1 MKIIKK
7 ARAFSKVNRKTKF
20 LLIEAFIQLGRARY
34 LKSIPFAK
42 VAPTLGEPMKETSF
56 SLVLSSKEDV
66 ANVSKAIQ
74 LMSGYTFWESQCLV
88 KAIAGMSMLEKR
100 NIDSTL
106 YLGTAK
112 DEKGDLIAHAW
123 LRSGPY
129 YISGAEGMEKF
140 TVVAKFAKASNLQ
153 SLEEENLSKV

>member
-34 LKSIPFAK
+34 LKSIPFLK
-42 VAPTLGEPMKETSF
+42 VASTLGEPMTETSF
-56 SLVLSSKEDV
+56 SLVSSSKEDV
-66 ANVSKAIQ
+66 ARVSKAIQ

-88 KAIAGMSMLEKR
+88 KAIAAMNMLEKR
-100 NIDSTL
+100 NIECTL

-112 DEKGDLIAHAW
+112 DDSGDLIAHAW
-123 LRSGPY
+123 LRSGPF
-129 YISGAEGMEKF
+129 YISGSEVMERF
-140 TVVAKFAKASNLQ
+140 TIVAKFAKEPNFNKLQ
-153 SLEEENLSKV
+153 KEKLSR